1 MDGTRWGLVELKY
14 IFLSA
19 ENRALL
25 KYFHVQIK
33 QSCKSERLVV
43 FFWYGRDQMGPG
55 GAEFL
60 TMRGVLL
67 RICGTG
73 GGY

>member
-1 MDGTRWGLVELKY
+1 M
-14 IFLSA
+14 
-19 ENRALL
+19 ENRELL

-55 GAEFL
+55 GAEIYIFKYGEPYIVEIFSCL
-60 TMRGVLL
+60 VELKY
-67 RICGTG
+67 IF
-73 GGY
+73 

>member
-1 MDGTRWGLVELKY
+1 M
-14 IFLSA
+14 
-19 ENRALL
+19 ENRELL

-55 GAEFL
+55 GAEIYGIFL

-67 RICGTG
+67 LICGIG
-73 GGY
+73 CGY

>member
-1 MDGTRWGLVELKY
+1 MELKY
-14 IFLSA
+14 IFFKCGEPRIVEIFSCS
-19 ENRALL
+19 N
-25 KYFHVQIK
+25 
-33 QSCKSERLVV
+33 QSCKSERRVV
-43 FFWYGRDQMGPG
+43 FFWYGRDQMGRG

-67 RICGTG
+67 LICGIG

>member
-1 MDGTRWGLVELKY
+1 MVDNICGQGEETVNGGQ
-14 IFLSA
+14 
-19 ENRALL
+19 
-25 KYFHVQIK
+25 YFHVQIK

-67 RICGTG
+67 LIRGIG

>member
-1 MDGTRWGLVELKY
+1 M
-14 IFLSA
+14 
-19 ENRALL
+19 ENRELL

-43 FFWYGRDQMGPG
+43 LFWYGRDQMGPG
-55 GAEFL
+55 GAEIYIFL

-67 RICGTG
+67 LICGIG